1 MRTKLMGMFF
11 AMAVVLMA
19 CAPQTAVPATSL
31 PVVSSPEVVLPATSL
46 PATSIPATSLQAVSG
61 NETKINI
68 SGFAFD
74 PATITI
80 KVGQAVTWTNQDSVV
95 HTVVASDNSWSS
107 DSLETGASFSHT
119 FDTAGTF
126 TYICGVHP
134 SMKGTVIVQP

>member
-11 AMAVVLMA
+11 IMAVVLMA

-31 PVVSSPEVVLPATSL
+31 PVVSSPQVVLPATSL
-46 PATSIPATSLQAVSG
+46 PATSLPAVSG

-80 KVGQAVTWTNQDSVV
+80 KVGQTVTWTNQDSVV